1 MDAVCHP
8 YHSVAGELWD
18 DGAWFELADGQV
30 QLARSS
36 GTLSWLPV
44 CLGWLTGFH
53 VWVGEFAQ
61 P

>member
-1 MDAVCHP
+1 M
-8 YHSVAGELWD
+8 AGELWD
-18 DGAWFELADGQV
+18 DGAWFELADGPV